1 MTEKNVHRT
10 KFTLN
15 RQKYKIKITFKKK
28 INKIKKTKQTQS
40 SSSVLIFTTILWTA
54 SLKMN

>member
-40 SSSVLIFTTILWTA
+40 SSSVLIFTTIL
-54 SLKMN
+54 